1 MDSVFRTHQARE
13 CTKEKIGERVTL
25 NGWVQK
31 RRDLG
36 GLIFLDLRDR
46 SGVVQIVFQPEVSP
60 EAARL
65 ADQLRSE
72 YVVSITGTIA
82 ARDPEN
88 VNPKMETGDIEIIG
102 EEVHIFNPAKTPPFS
117 IRDNSD
123 VEEAVRLKY
132 RYIDLRRPK
141 MQETMLIRH
150 RAMQSVRRFL
160 DERGFIELETPM
172 LTRSTPEGARDYLVP
187 SRVHEGSFYALP
199 QSPQLFKQLFMVAGM
214 ERYFQFARCFRDED
228 LRADRQPEFTQIDI
242 ETSFIPP
249 ETFLA
254 MMEEMVATLFKETI
268 GVDVPVPFPRMS
280 YREAIE
286 RFGSDKP
293 DLRFGMELVDL
304 SDELRDSS
312 FKVFSGTIQNGGQV
326 KAVNV
331 KGCAGWSRKEVDQWG
346 KTAESLGAKGLAWLS
361 FKEEGVKGSVA
372 KFLTPEEIDAIA
384 GKTKAETGD
393 LLFFV
398 ADRPQTV
405 ANVLGEL
412 RLRLGKALNLI
423 PENEYKFVWIT
434 EFPLLEYSEED
445 GRYYAMHHPFTM
457 PLEEDIPLLD
467 TDPGKVRAQAYD
479 MVLNGYEI
487 GGGSQRIYRR
497 EVQEKMFK
505 ALGITNEEAKE
516 KFGFLLEAFEYGA
529 PPHGG
534 IAFGFDRIVM
544 LLAGRSNLRECI
556 AFPKT
561 ASATCLLTEAPS
573 PVDEKQ
579 LEELHIKIR
588 QPQK

>member
-102 EEVHIFNPAKTPPFS
+102 EEVHIFNPAKTPPFP